1 MGKNGEGRKEEKG
14 QGEGFVKKKKYK
26 RKGISMRTM
35 NMKRRGICLVMVMIL
50 LAGALSM
57 MGAPKAAAAE
67 KKRMDSLKLNWD
79 LKEGKTYIA
88 SCNDKLTILGDG
100 KAGFTL
106 KNLKKEVLKN
116 GKKKVSFTINFK
128 QVNQKLSSEQIHR
141 LSQGLD
147 SGGYDIGYYF
157 TVIDKATGL
166 SLEGDNELGVKV
178 KSSSKYYGKY
188 APQYDGDGCGWG
200 FSEYNVYKVAIT
212 YPADY
217 KDLCVGVG
225 NFLHAEKWADK
236 DDAFWA
242 GKVSF
247 DKTTYYKWFKDD
259 VHFINFK

>member
-1 MGKNGEGRKEEKG
+1 
-14 QGEGFVKKKKYK
+14 
-26 RKGISMRTM
+26 MRTM

-88 SCNDKLTILGDG
+88 SCNDKLTLLGDS
-100 KAGFTL
+100 KIGFTL
-106 KNLKKEVLKN
+106 TKLKKETLKN
-116 GKKKVSFTINFK
+116 GRKKVSFIITYNRP
-128 QVNQKLSSEQIHR
+128 NYKLSSQDIHNNTNYGTSVNVKV
-141 LSQGLD
+141 LSED
-147 SGGYDIGYYF
+147 YF
-157 TVIDKATGL
+157 TVVDKATGL
-166 SLEGDNELGVKV
+166 SLEGENDFGVKV
-178 KSSSKYYGKY
+178 KNSGWKKYGQYPK
-188 APQYDGDGCGWG
+188 QYDNDGCWIY
-200 FSEYNVYKVAIT
+200 YNKYSAVKVAIT

-236 DDAFWA
+236 NDAFWA
-242 GKVSF
+242 GKKSF